1 MSMIKSSTLC
11 WKKMKFLATK
21 LWTVEWLGGTQPPF
35 YLVSWERCRKVTTH
49 PIYIFFNEFSHFFI
63 GHIWSPEVKCFWM
76 IFRYY
81 YSSHC
86 PHILLFSRVLDQ
98 FWPKPGKYSHQHHF
112 CHRFVKSIGNH
123 LLTINRIYSDLLGK
137 HSFCSRATHIK
148 DNLELWWMFVEI
160 RQ

>member
-1 MSMIKSSTLC
+1 MAEQSLAMSMIKSSTLC

-123 LLTINRIYSDLLGK
+123 LSSGSDALLIGE
-137 HSFCSRATHIK
+137 SSESR
-148 DNLELWWMFVEI
+148 
-160 RQ
+160 